1 MVTLTEF
8 ASIAE
13 IVSAGGVIATLIF
26 LVIELRKNTAAT
38 RQQSYHNIV
47 SRRATLFFEGISKDR
62 ETMEIFAKGLTAGD
76 LDELD
81 AQRFLTS
88 MMNILSHFQDVYMQF
103 HSGIVEYEVWAAERQ
118 VLAGFS
124 SQPGFIN
131 FWREINQ
138 YYLPE
143 FIKEM
148 SKIDPVNL
156 VVYDPATHKWGRPGG
171 TYVNEGNSG
180 TKEIDGSRPA
190 T

>member
-1 MVTLTEF
+1 VTLTEF

-13 IVSAGGVIATLIF
+13 IVSAGGVIATLVF
-26 LVIELRKNTAAT
+26 LAVELRKNTTAT

-47 SRRATLFFEGISKDR
+47 SRRAALFREGISKDR
-62 ETMEIFAKGLTAGD
+62 ETIDIFAKGLSAGD

-103 HSGIVEYEVWAAERQ
+103 NSGIVEYEIWAAERQ

-124 SQPGFIN
+124 SQLGFTN
-131 FWREINQ
+131 FWREIKQ

-143 FIKEM
+143 FIEEM
-148 SKIDPVNL
+148 AKIEPLNL
-156 VVYDPATHKWGRPGG
+156 VVYDPGAHDWGRPGG
-171 TYVNEGNSG
+171 VYFDEKTSSRENRNGN
-180 TKEIDGSRPA
+180 
-190 T
+190 